1 MIGNERSLS
10 RTGRVRIV
18 SRYQPI
24 SLGCG
29 MSRAPI
35 IWEILDILAWFFR
48 TKKYTIWNIMR
59 LRSWICKMRVIK
71 HCPSCKAVLPVIDRL
86 SSSRSGW
93 SHEKTAVL
101 QSGTTTSLLS
111 RYIFEQSAQCMH
123 QMCKFPGFRFQI
135 SVFRFQKSVWSSNL
149 ASGTTWTAEVAW
161 RGGPRTKNQRVHVRF
176 LHQQHIR
183 W

>member
-1 MIGNERSLS
+1 
-10 RTGRVRIV
+10 
-18 SRYQPI
+18 
-24 SLGCG
+24 
-29 MSRAPI
+29 
-35 IWEILDILAWFFR
+35 
-48 TKKYTIWNIMR
+48 
-59 LRSWICKMRVIK
+59 MRVIK

-135 SVFRFQKSVWSSNL
+135 SSFRFQKVCDRPTWQVEPPEQQRLPDVAVQEPRTSVST
-149 ASGTTWTAEVAW
+149 SGFCTNNILDGRSGSTTAEVKCPAC
-161 RGGPRTKNQRVHVRF
+161 VI
-176 LHQQHIR
+176 LHPVGTCWVCFGYVLGMFWVCLAPFGIR
-183 W
+183 LGCVWGAFWYVLGTF